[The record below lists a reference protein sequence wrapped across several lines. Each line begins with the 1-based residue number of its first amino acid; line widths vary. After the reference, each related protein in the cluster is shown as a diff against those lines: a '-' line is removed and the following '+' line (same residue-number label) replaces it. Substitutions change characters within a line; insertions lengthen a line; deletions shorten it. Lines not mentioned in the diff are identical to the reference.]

1 MSGQTLRVAAAQIA
15 PVWLNR
21 QATIDRVIEQI
32 DQAAVSGVELVAF
45 GECLVPGYPFWVER
59 TDGARFDNSVQKDL
73 FAHYVDQAVSI
84 EQGHL
89 ASVCEAARRNALTV
103 VIGILERPADR
114 GESVYASVVVIDAI
128 GQIQSVHRKLMP
140 THEERLVWSIGDGH
154 GLRTHRVGEFTLGA
168 LNCWE
173 NWMPLARVALQSQGE
188 DLHVAVW
195 PGNPRNTREITRF
208 MALEARSYVLSVSGL
223 MQIDDWRNNRPDDLP
238 HARIL
243 KQAAADM
250 PWAAGGS
257 CLCGP
262 DGKWLIEP
270 VAEQSGLF
278 FADIDPANVRRA
290 RHNFDSTGHYSRP
303 GVFQLNVNRTRQTLS
318 KFTDES

>member
-21 QATIDRVIEQI
+21 QATLERVIEQI

-59 TDGARFDNSVQKDL
+59 TDGARFDSAVQKDL
-73 FAHYVDQAVSI
+73 FAHYVDQAVVI
-84 EQGHL
+84 EQDHL
-89 ASVCEAARRNALTV
+89 VPVCEAARRNAMTV

-114 GESVYASVVVIDAI
+114 GESVYASVVVIDST

-140 THEERLVWSIGDGH
+140 THEERLVWSHGDGH

-188 DLHVAVW
+188 DLHVAIW
-195 PGNPRNTREITRF
+195 PGSPRNTRDITRF

-223 MQIDDWRNNRPDDLP
+223 MLIDDWRNNRPDDLP
-238 HARIL
+238 HARTL
-243 KQAAADM
+243 KRAAADM

-270 VAEQSGLF
+270 VADQSGLF
-278 FADIDPANVRRA
+278 YADIDPANVRRA
-290 RHNFDSTGHYSRP
+290 RHNFDPSGHYSRP
-303 GVFQLNVNRTRQTLS
+303 DVFQLKVNRTRQTLS
-318 KFTDES
+318 TFNEDP

>member
-1 MSGQTLRVAAAQIA
+1 MSGRTLRVAAAQIA
-15 PVWLNR
+15 PVWLDR
-21 QATIDRVIEQI
+21 QATIERVIEQI

-45 GECLVPGYPFWVER
+45 GEALIPGYPFWVER
-59 TDGARFDNSVQKDL
+59 TDGARFDSALQKD
-73 FAHYVDQAVSI
+73 FFSHYVDQAVVI

-89 ASVCEAARRNALTV
+89 APVCEAARRNAITV
-103 VIGILERPADR
+103 VTGILERPADR
-114 GESVYASVVVIDAI
+114 GESVYAAVVVIDAS

-154 GLRTHRVGEFTLGA
+154 GLRTHAVGEFTLGA

-195 PGNPRNTREITRF
+195 PGSPRNTREITRF
-208 MALEARSYVLSVSGL
+208 MALEGRSYVLSVSGL
-223 MQIDDWRNNRPDDLP
+223 MRIDDLP
-238 HARIL
+238 DNLPHAGL
-243 KQAAADM
+243 VKQAAADM
-250 PWAAGGS
+250 PWATGGS

-270 VAEQSGLF
+270 FADQSGLL
-278 FADIDPANVRRA
+278 FADIDPAQVRRA
-290 RHNFDSTGHYSRP
+290 RHNFDPSGHYARP
-303 GVFQLNVNRTRQTLS
+303 DVFQLNINRTRQTLS
-318 KFTDES
+318 NFNEDP